1 MAMICIQPEAPV
13 EDDMRFRLG
22 TEIARAYES
31 PFALPAVV
39 RWVSSRAAE
48 MRMGFSPTLIEMP
61 DGRRFVMNGLT
72 SFMLE
77 NGYDAREARLTGGD
91 FFDEEPPPALI
102 KKPKDVVYFI
112 FDERRTWL
120 QKLLRR

>member
-1 MAMICIQPEAPV
+1 MICIQPEAPV
-13 EDDMRFRLG
+13 EDDVQFRLG

-39 RWVSSRAAE
+39 RWVSSRANE
-48 MRMGFSPTLIEMP
+48 RRMGFSPTLIEMP

-72 SFMLE
+72 SFMVAK
-77 NGYDAREARLTGGD
+77 GYDARDARLTGGD
-91 FFDEEPPPALI
+91 YFDEDPRPALVQQLQ
-102 KKPKDVVYFI
+102 DVVYFI
-112 FDERRTWL
+112 FDERRSWL